1 MVDNEAGALVGMIA
15 DWVAAGL
22 EMAGVLALLAG
33 VVITSFIFLR
43 AGLRRGAPGWAE
55 AFIPYRANLGRA
67 ILLGLEL
74 LVAADI
80 VHTVAA
86 PLTFETVAALGLIVL
101 IRTVL
106 SLSLEVEIEGRWP
119 WRRHAAEPEARS
131 VEPRSKSAQP
141 QQAGE
146 DRHATTG
153 RRPG

>member
-1 MVDNEAGALVGMIA
+1 MADSDPGAWIGVIA
-15 DWVAAGL
+15 NWVAAGL
-22 EMAGVLALLAG
+22 ELAGILALLAG
-33 VVITSFIFLR
+33 VAITSFLFLR
-43 AGLRRGAPGWAE
+43 AGLRGGAPCWAE

-86 PLTFETVAALGLIVL
+86 PMTLEKVATLGLIVL

-119 WRRHAAEPEARS
+119 WRRHDPESGPAPEDRA
-131 VEPRSKSAQP
+131 VEPRSKSASPRQ
-141 QQAGE
+141 
-146 DRHATTG
+146 
-153 RRPG
+153 

>member
-1 MVDNEAGALVGMIA
+1 MSDFEPGALVGAVA

-22 EMAGVLALLAG
+22 ELFGVVVLLLGVLSTTFL
-33 VVITSFIFLR
+33 FLR
-43 AGLRRGAPGWAE
+43 DGLGGRSRGWAE
-55 AFIPYRANLGRA
+55 AFTPYRAQLGRA

-86 PLTFETVAALGLIVL
+86 PLTLETVATLGLIVL

-119 WRRHAAEPEARS
+119 WSRR
-131 VEPRSKSAQP
+131 
-141 QQAGE
+141 G
-146 DRHATTG
+146 T
-153 RRPG
+153 RPD

>member
-1 MVDNEAGALVGMIA
+1 MIENEPGAWVGMIA
-15 DWVAAGL
+15 DWTAAGL

-33 VVITSFIFLR
+33 VVITTFLFLR
-43 AGLRRGAPGWAE
+43 TGLQRGAPGWAA

-86 PLTFETVAALGLIVL
+86 PLTFETVATLGLIVL

-119 WRRHAAEPEARS
+119 WRRHGPETPENSVAQPRS
-131 VEPRSKSAQP
+131 VTPRSKSTEHP
-141 QQAGE
+141 IR
-146 DRHATTG
+146 D
-153 RRPG
+153 

>member
-1 MVDNEAGALVGMIA
+1 MADDDPGAWVGMMA
-15 DWVAAGL
+15 NWAAAGL
-22 EMAGVLALLAG
+22 ELAGILALLAG
-33 VVITSFIFLR
+33 VVVTSFLFLR
-43 AGLRRGAPGWAE
+43 AGLRGGAPGWGE

-86 PLTFETVAALGLIVL
+86 PMTLEKVATLGLIVL

-119 WRRHAAEPEARS
+119 WRRHGPEPEPREPRA
-131 VEPRSKSAQP
+131 VEPRSKSVPPRQ
-141 QQAGE
+141 
-146 DRHATTG
+146 
-153 RRPG
+153 

>member
-1 MVDNEAGALVGMIA
+1 MLDNDPGAWVGMIA
-15 DWVAAGL
+15 NWAAAGL
-22 EMAGVLALLAG
+22 EAAGVLALLAG
-33 VVITSFIFLR
+33 VTITSALFLR
-43 AGLRRGAPGWAE
+43 AGLQGGGPGWAE

-86 PLTFETVAALGLIVL
+86 PLTFETVATLGLVVL

-119 WRRHAAEPEARS
+119 WRRTMPDPERRTAEPKA
-131 VEPRSKSAQP
+131 KSP
-141 QQAGE
+141 M
-146 DRHATTG
+146 
-153 RRPG
+153 P

>member
-1 MVDNEAGALVGMIA
+1 MENNDPGAWVGIIA
-15 DWVAAGL
+15 NWTAAGL
-22 EMAGVLALLAG
+22 ELAG
-33 VVITSFIFLR
+33 ILVLVAGTAITSFLFLR
-43 AGLRRGAPGWAE
+43 AGLRSGTPGWAE

-86 PLTFETVAALGLIVL
+86 PMTLETVGALGLIVL

-119 WRRHAAEPEARS
+119 WRRHGPDPEPRAT
-131 VEPRSKSAQP
+131 EPRSKSPPTRQ
-141 QQAGE
+141 
-146 DRHATTG
+146 
-153 RRPG
+153 